1 MATPHKQLEME
12 TTVHPS
18 RAARGTEWPTW
29 LLIVCIYGL
38 WSGLLLGYNKL
49 PVWLSNPALVLVTAW
64 FMSLQHELLHG
75 HPTRHAGFNR
85 LLGLLPLSA
94 WYPYDIYRD
103 SHLLHHRDAL
113 LTLPEIDPESNYVKS
128 DTYARMNAASR
139 ALRWSMRTLAGR
151 WVLGPALTIALVWID
166 IVKGPKERGLPAVK
180 TWAVHLALLAAVL
193 WWVHQVAGISPFHYL
208 LGIAYPA
215 LGLAMIRSFFE
226 HRPAQDPAHRI
237 VINEAGL
244 FWRLL
249 FLNNNLHAVHH
260 RHPGLPW
267 YRIPEDYRKHGEDYR
282 RSNGGFVLKG
292 YGPLLRAHAFKPVD
306 SVVHPGFE

>member
-1 MATPHKQLEME
+1 ME
-12 TTVHPS
+12 TTVQYR
-18 RAARGTEWPTW
+18 RAANGPEWPTW

-49 PVWLSNPALVLVTAW
+49 PVWISNPALIVVTAW

-94 WYPYDIYRD
+94 WYPFDIYRD
-103 SHLLHHRDAL
+103 SHLLHHRDSL

-128 DTYARMNAASR
+128 DSYARMGVASR

-166 IVKGPKERGLPAVK
+166 IVKGPRERGLPAVK
-180 TWAVHLALLAAVL
+180 TWAVHLLLLAALL
-193 WWVHQVAGISPFHYL
+193 WWVHQVAGISPLHYL

-237 VINEAGL
+237 VIKEAGL

-260 RHPGLPW
+260 HSPRVPW
-267 YRIPEDYRKHGEDYR
+267 YRLPTLYFGNRERFLRMNHAYRYASYAEVFR
-282 RSNGGFVLKG
+282 RYFLARKDDV
-292 YGPLLRAHAFKPVD
+292 P
-306 SVVHPGFE
+306 HPMWRREP